1 MPKRHDTLR
10 AVPERIEEP
19 RTEEVFP
26 ESPSDSAEDAVLP
39 ETPHETS
46 HETMPPDKKSIAWL
60 RLAYAFEFL
69 LALLAILTLWS
80 EVGGQGHLDMMPWY
94 TKLVC
99 LMASAWCAVR
109 LTAGLVE
116 ERKIWNRRTLVW
128 LSGLILVATAMAAI
142 TYYYHLHEDTDEQ
155 DSDETATAM
164 NIKPPLT
171 LSME

>member
-1 MPKRHDTLR
+1 M
-10 AVPERIEEP
+10 PERTAEP
-19 RTEEVFP
+19 QIEEVFP
-26 ESPSDSAEDAVLP
+26 ESSSDSAEQPVLH
-39 ETPHETS
+39 ETPRETV
-46 HETMPPDKKSIAWL
+46 PPDKKSIAWL

-69 LALLAILTLWS
+69 LALLVSLTLWS

-99 LMASAWCAVR
+99 LMASAWCSVR

-116 ERKIWNRRTLVW
+116 ERKIWNRRTLRW

-164 NIKPPLT
+164 NIKPPLAP
-171 LSME
+171 SME

>member
-10 AVPERIEEP
+10 AVPERIAEP
-19 RTEEVFP
+19 QAEEVFP
-26 ESPSDSAEDAVLP
+26 ESPSDSAEEPVLREAP
-39 ETPHETS
+39 QETL
-46 HETMPPDKKSIAWL
+46 PPAQKSIAWL

-99 LMASAWCAVR
+99 LMASAWCSVR
-109 LTAGLVE
+109 LTAALVE
-116 ERKIWNRRTLVW
+116 ERRIWNRRTLVW

-142 TYYYHLHEDTDEQ
+142 TYYYHLREGTDEQ
-155 DSDETATAM
+155 DSEETATAM
-164 NIKPPLT
+164 YIKPPLA
-171 LSME
+171 LSTE